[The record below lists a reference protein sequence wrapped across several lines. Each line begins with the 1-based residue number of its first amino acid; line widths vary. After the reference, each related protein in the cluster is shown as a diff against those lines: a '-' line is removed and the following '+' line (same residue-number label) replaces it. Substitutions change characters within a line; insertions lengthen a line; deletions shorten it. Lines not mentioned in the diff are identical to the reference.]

1 VACCIAPA
9 NPLRITFDDYK
20 GGLIAPWEKKSFKVS
35 DSYGIAKGRKIP
47 CIETHRLAAMP
58 VPYYEINHD
67 AKQYP
72 ILSWWRK
79 VTCPPKKDVHRE
91 EGDNYVVQHESCG
104 KLRGISLL
112 PIDTSFQILKAPVS
126 WEIKC
131 P

>member
-1 VACCIAPA
+1 M
-9 NPLRITFDDYK
+9 FDDYK

-72 ILSWWRK
+72 FFPGGGRLH
-79 VTCPPKKDVHRE
+79 VPKKEMSIAR
-91 EGDNYVVQHESCG
+91 
-104 KLRGISLL
+104 KGIITRPDANLAASSVEYPCYPLL
-112 PIDTSFQILKAPVS
+112 SVSTS
-126 WEIKC
+126 
-131 P
+131 

>member
-1 VACCIAPA
+1 M
-9 NPLRITFDDYK
+9 FDYYK

-47 CIETHRLAAMP
+47 CIETHGLAAMP

-67 AKQYP
+67 AKHYP

-79 VTCPPKKDVHRE
+79 VTCPQKKDVHRE
-91 EGDNYVVQHESCG
+91 EGDNYAAQHESCG